1 MTASVTSRRSV
12 LAGFAALVGGTVAG
26 CGTSGPST
34 GGSGGSGGGG
44 GKGGASVWII
54 NGVTQKA
61 FQNSFNAWNGAHADQ
76 KISVQAFAN
85 DPYKQKIR
93 TAVGA
98 GQAPTLI
105 YNWGGGTLNAYVEA
119 GSVVDLSDLA
129 ADPEVKARFLPSI
142 AAVGQIGGKS
152 YALPN
157 NGVKPV
163 MVYYNKELFAKV
175 GAQPPATWDDL
186 LALVPKFKSA
196 GIAPFTVSGQAKWP
210 LLPWLSYLMDRI
222 GGPSVMAD
230 ILAGKPN
237 AWSNPAV
244 TQANEMIQDLV
255 KKDGFVKGFAS
266 ISTDSGADIAL
277 MYTGRAAMSVGLPA
291 TYQTIQ
297 TASPAFIKDGKLG
310 YFPFPTV
317 TGGKGDPANV
327 AGNPSNYWSISAKAS
342 EEAQAT
348 AKAYIKSNLLNASY
362 AADLLSVG
370 NVPPVS
376 GFDAQ
381 IAASSDPAYFK
392 AIYDLASKAPNFA
405 LSMDQALSPAAGDAV
420 LTNLQQVFLQQISPQ
435 KFASA
440 MNATLTA

>member
-12 LAGFAALVGGTVAG
+12 LAGLAALMGGTVVA
-26 CGTSGPST
+26 CGSSGPGT
-34 GGSGGSGGGG
+34 GGAGGGTGG
-44 GKGGASVWII
+44 GKGGGASVWILS
-54 NGVTQKA
+54 GVTQKA
-61 FQNSFNAWNGAHADQ
+61 FQNSFDAWNGAHSGQ
-76 KISVQAFAN
+76 RFSVQSFAN

-105 YNWGGGTLNAYVEA
+105 YNWGGGTLASYVQA
-119 GSVVDLSDLA
+119 GSVADLSDVA
-129 ADPEVKARFLPSI
+129 ADPQVKSRFLPSI
-142 AAVGQIGGKS
+142 AAVGQVGGKT

-175 GAQPPATWDDL
+175 GAQPPRTWDDL
-186 LALVPKFKSA
+186 LALVPRFTKA

-222 GGPSVMAD
+222 GGPEVMAG
-230 ILAGKPN
+230 ILAGKAG
-237 AWSNPAV
+237 AWSDPAV

-255 KKDGFVKGFAS
+255 GKGGFVKGFAS

-277 MYTGRAAMSVGLPA
+277 MYTGRAAMSLGLPA

-297 TASPAFIKDGKLG
+297 TASPGFIKDGKLG

-327 AGNPSNYWSISAKAS
+327 AGNPSNFWSVSAKAGD
-342 EEAQAT
+342 EAKET
-348 AKAYIKSNLLNASY
+348 AKAYLRSNLLDASY
-362 AADLLSVG
+362 AADLLAVG

-381 IAASSDPAYFK
+381 IAASADPAYFK
-392 AIYDLASKAPNFA
+392 AVYDLASKAPSFA
-405 LSMDQALSPAAGDAV
+405 LSLDQALSPAAGDAV

-440 MNATLTA
+440 MNATLSA